1 MYNNI
6 LINDALNKNSG
17 LNNFFTLFDGKT
29 TPGSEN
35 ASYATDNENDISE
48 NGKLKQSLYSQII
61 TKKTAYSSR
70 RSASELLLIS

>member
-35 ASYATDNENDISE
+35 V
-48 NGKLKQSLYSQII
+48 SL
-61 TKKTAYSSR
+61 AVL
-70 RSASELLLIS
+70 ELLEKFLIPSNPP